1 METKSFIVG
10 SEIYKQLEKISQQH
24 QISIEDLLSLSVT
37 SVFTN
42 SIDLKLLEVH
52 EGSIITQGLTLADY
66 WKPEQIVFRTK
77 HNRHKVKVTD
87 ALITPELAIFYV
99 DKDTRKW
106 PHTKGCTLL
115 CDRQKFYFNP
125 AWFTISSTQGTIHFQ
140 HDPLLD
146 NP

>member
-10 SEIYKQLEKISQQH
+10 SEILKQLEEISQQY
-24 QISIEDLLSLSVT
+24 QTSIEDLMSFGVPPI
-37 SVFTN
+37 FTN
-42 SIDLKLLEVH
+42 SIDLNLLEVH
-52 EGSIITQGLTLADY
+52 EGSIITRGLTLADY
-66 WKPEQIVFRTK
+66 WKPAQIVFRTK
-77 HNRHKVKVTD
+77 HNRRKVKVTD

-115 CDRQKFYFNP
+115 CDRQKSYP
-125 AWFTISSTQGTIHFQ
+125 AWYSLSSPQGTIHFQ

>member
-24 QISIEDLLSLSVT
+24 QISIEDLLSFDVT
-37 SVFTN
+37 PVYTN
-42 SIDLKLLEVH
+42 SIDLKLFEVH
-52 EGSIITQGLTLADY
+52 KGSIITQGFTLTDY
-66 WKPEQIVFRTK
+66 WKPAQIIFRTK

-115 CDRQKFYFNP
+115 CDRQKSYP
-125 AWFTISSTQGTIHFQ
+125 AWYSLASPQGTIHFQ